1 MSITQN
7 EKISQVKD
15 TTLVV
20 GIDISSETHYARA
33 FDWRG
38 LELTKIF
45 KFESSGYGFECFSEW
60 LSQLCKTNQKD
71 NIIIGAEPTGHYW
84 FTLAEYLKEN
94 NIKFVFV
101 NPMHVKRTKELDD
114 NHPSKNDRKDPK
126 VIAKLVIE
134 GRYLIPYI
142 PEDIYAELRVMNE
155 NRMRI
160 NKELIAIR
168 NRIQRWFAIY
178 FPEYKNV
185 FGSWECDSSIEVLM
199 NIPLPADAVNMGAE
213 AINGLW
219 RGKKIRAVGMKRA
232 KLLVETA
239 EKSVGVKHGTNAARC
254 EISMLIED
262 FLKKKEQEQKVIEIL
277 ETLCIQIPNA
287 EKLLNIKGV
296 GVLTVAS
303 FLGEVGDIR
312 RFESPKQIQK
322 LAGLAITTNE
332 SGKQKGQ
339 SCISRRGRKLLR
351 YTLFQAVMSMI
362 MHLPEFKELHRYY
375 TTRAKNPLK
384 GKQSKVALCCKVIRI
399 FYTLLTK
406 GVEYDSQKL
415 MKDIVRPELVAA

>member
-7 EKISQVKD
+7 EKISQVTN

-38 LELTKIF
+38 LELSKVF
-45 KFESSGYGFECFSEW
+45 RFESTSYGFENFSEW
-60 LSQLCKTNQKD
+60 LTEICKTKQKD

-84 FTLAEYLKEN
+84 FTLAEYLKEHD
-94 NIKFVFV
+94 IKFVFV

-155 NRMRI
+155 SRMRI
-160 NKELIAIR
+160 NKELIAIK
-168 NRIQRWFAIY
+168 NRIKRWFAIY

-185 FGSWECDSSIEVLM
+185 FGNWECDSSIEVLS
-199 NIPLPADAVNMGAE
+199 NIPLPADAVSMGADG
-213 AINGLW
+213 INQLW
-219 RGKKIRAVGMKRA
+219 RAKKIRAVGIKRA
-232 KLLVETA
+232 KLLVEA
-239 EKSVGVKHGTNAARC
+239 ASNSIGVKQGTDAARC
-254 EISMLIED
+254 EILMLIED
-262 FLKKKEQEQKVIEIL
+262 YLRKKEQEQRVIEIL
-277 ETLCIQIPNA
+277 ETLCIQVPNA

-296 GVLTVAS
+296 GILTVAS
-303 FLGEVGDIR
+303 FFGEVGDIR

-322 LAGLAITTNE
+322 LAGLAITENS
-332 SGKQKGQ
+332 SGKYKGR
-339 SCISRRGRKLLR
+339 SCISRRGRKQLR

-375 TTRAKNPLK
+375 TTREKNALK
-384 GKQSKVALCCKVIRI
+384 GKQSKVALCCKLIRI
-399 FYTLLTK
+399 FYALLKK
-406 GVEYDSQKL
+406 GVEYDGQKL
-415 MKDIVRPELVAA
+415 MKDIVRPELMAA

>member
-7 EKISQVKD
+7 DKISQVTN

-38 LELTKIF
+38 LELSKVF
-45 KFESSGYGFECFSEW
+45 RFESTSYGFENFSEW
-60 LSQLCKTNQKD
+60 LTEICKTKQKD

-84 FTLAEYLKEN
+84 FTLAEYLKEHD
-94 NIKFVFV
+94 IKFVFV

-126 VIAKLVIE
+126 VIAKLVLE

-142 PEDIYAELRVMNE
+142 PKDIYAELRVMNE
-155 NRMRI
+155 SRMRI
-160 NKELIAIR
+160 NKELIAIK
-168 NRIQRWFAIY
+168 NRIKRWVAIY

-185 FGSWECDSSIEVLM
+185 FGNWECDSSIEVLS
-199 NIPLPADAVNMGAE
+199 NIPLPADAVNMGADG
-213 AINGLW
+213 INQLW
-219 RGKKIRAVGMKRA
+219 RAKKIRAVGIKRA
-232 KLLVETA
+232 KLLVEA
-239 EKSVGVKHGTNAARC
+239 ASNSIGVKQGAAAARF
-254 EISMLIED
+254 EILMLIED
-262 FLKKKEQEQKVIEIL
+262 YLRKKEQEQRVIEIL
-277 ETLCIQIPNA
+277 ETLCIQVPNA

-296 GVLTVAS
+296 GILTVAS
-303 FLGEVGDIR
+303 FFGEVGDVR

-322 LAGLAITTNE
+322 LAGLAITENS
-332 SGKQKGQ
+332 SGKYKGR
-339 SCISRRGRKLLR
+339 SCISRRGRKQLR

-375 TTRAKNPLK
+375 TTRDKNPLK

-399 FYTLLTK
+399 FYALLKK

-415 MKDIVRPELVAA
+415 MKDIVRPELMAA

>member
-1 MSITQN
+1 MNFTQN
-7 EKISQVKD
+7 EKISQVTN

-38 LELTKIF
+38 LELAKIF
-45 KFESSGYGFECFSEW
+45 KFESVSYGFENFSEW
-60 LSQLCKTNQKD
+60 LTELCKTNQKD

-84 FTLAEYLKEN
+84 FTLAEFLKEN

-126 VIAKLVIE
+126 VIAKLVLD
-134 GRYLIPYI
+134 GRYLTPYI

-155 NRMRI
+155 TRMRI
-160 NKELIAIR
+160 NKELVAIK

-185 FGSWECDSSIEVLM
+185 FGNWECDSSIEVLL
-199 NIPLPADAVNMGAE
+199 NIPLPSDVVNMGAE
-213 AINGLW
+213 AINELW
-219 RGKKIRAVGMKRA
+219 RAKKIRAVGIKRA
-232 KLLVETA
+232 KLLVEIA
-239 EKSVGVKHGTNAARC
+239 EKSIGVKQGTNAARC
-254 EISMLIED
+254 EISMLIDD
-262 FLKKKEQEQKVIEIL
+262 FLKKKEQEQRVIEIL
-277 ETLCIQIPNA
+277 ETLCIQVPNA

-296 GVLTVAS
+296 GILTVAS

-312 RFESPKQIQK
+312 RFDSPKQIQK
-322 LAGLAITTNE
+322 LAGLAITENS

-375 TTRAKNPLK
+375 TTREKNPLK

-399 FYTLLTK
+399 FYALLK
-406 GVEYDSQKL
+406 NGVEYDSQKL
-415 MKDIVRPELVAA
+415 MRDIVRPELIAA

>member
-1 MSITQN
+1 MNFTQN
-7 EKISQVKD
+7 EKISQVTN

-38 LELTKIF
+38 LELAKVF
-45 KFESSGYGFECFSEW
+45 KFESTSYGFENFSEW
-60 LSQLCKTNQKD
+60 LSELCKTNQKD

-94 NIKFVFV
+94 SIKFVFV

-126 VIAKLVIE
+126 VIAKLVLD

-155 NRMRI
+155 SRMRI
-160 NKELIAIR
+160 NKELVAIK

-185 FGSWECDSSIEVLM
+185 FGSWECDSSIEVLL

-213 AINGLW
+213 TIRELW
-219 RGKKIRAVGMKRA
+219 RAKKLRGVGIKRA
-232 KLLVETA
+232 KLLA
-239 EKSVGVKHGTNAARC
+239 EVAANSIGVKQGTNAARC

-277 ETLCIQIPNA
+277 ETLCIQVPNA

-296 GVLTVAS
+296 GILTVAS
-303 FLGEVGDIR
+303 FLSEVGDIR
-312 RFESPKQIQK
+312 RFDSPKQIQK
-322 LAGLAITTNE
+322 LAGLAITENS
-332 SGKQKGQ
+332 SGKYKGQ
-339 SCISRRGRKLLR
+339 SCISKRGRKLLR
-351 YTLFQAVMSMI
+351 YTLFQAVMSMTI
-362 MHLPEFKELHRYY
+362 HLPEFRELHRYY
-375 TTRAKNPLK
+375 TTRTQNPLK
-384 GKQSKVALCCKVIRI
+384 GKQSKIALCCKTIRI

-415 MKDIVRPELVAA
+415 MKDIVRLELIAV

>member
-1 MSITQN
+1 MHYTQN
-7 EKISQVKD
+7 EKISQVTD

-38 LELTKIF
+38 LELAKSY
-45 KFESSGYGFECFSEW
+45 KFESTSYGFENFSEW
-60 LSQLCKTNQKD
+60 LSELCKVNQKD

-114 NHPSKNDRKDPK
+114 NHPSKNDKKDPK
-126 VIAKLVIE
+126 VIAKLVLE

-155 NRMRI
+155 SRMRI
-160 NKELIAIR
+160 NKELIAIK
-168 NRIQRWFAIY
+168 NRVLRWFAIY

-185 FGSWECDSSIEVLM
+185 FSNWECASSIEVLL
-199 NIPLPADAVNMGAE
+199 NAPLPADAIAMGE
-213 AINGLW
+213 EVINKLW
-219 RGKKIRAVGMKRA
+219 RAKKIRAVGIKRA
-232 KLLVETA
+232 KLLVEAA
-239 EKSVGVKHGTNAARC
+239 EKSVGVKQGTNAAKC

-262 FLKKKEQEQKVIEIL
+262 YLKKKEQEQRVTEIL
-277 ETLCIQIPNA
+277 ETLCIQVPNA

-296 GVLTVAS
+296 GILTVAS

-312 RFESPKQIQK
+312 RFDSPKQIQK
-322 LAGLAITTNE
+322 LAGLAIKDDE
-332 SGKQKGQ
+332 SGKHKGQ

-351 YTLFQAVMSMI
+351 YTLFQAVLSMI

-375 TTRAKNPLK
+375 TTRVKNPLK

-399 FYTLLTK
+399 FYALLKK
-406 GVEYDSQKL
+406 GVEYDGDRL
-415 MKDIVRPELVAA
+415 MKDIIRPEVLAA

>member
-1 MSITQN
+1 MNFTQN
-7 EKISQVKD
+7 EKISQVTEK
-15 TTLVV
+15 TLVV

-38 LELTKIF
+38 IELTKLF
-45 KFESSGYGFECFSEW
+45 KFESTSYGFESLMKW
-60 LSQLCKTNQKD
+60 LDETGKSNGKD
-71 NIIIGAEPTGHYW
+71 NVIVGAEPTGHYW

-134 GRYLIPYI
+134 GRYLTPYI

-155 NRMRI
+155 SRMRI
-160 NKELIAIR
+160 NSEMVALK

-178 FPEYKNV
+178 FPEYKKV
-185 FGSWECDSSIEVLM
+185 FRSWECDSSIEVLRH
-199 NIPLPADAVNMGAE
+199 IPLPADVVTLGAE
-213 AINGLW
+213 AINQLW
-219 RGKKIRAVGMKRA
+219 REKKIRAVGIKRA
-232 KLLVETA
+232 KLLVDTA
-239 EKSVGVKHGTNAARC
+239 DKSVGVKHGTNAARC

-262 FLKKKEQEQKVIEIL
+262 FLKKKEQEQRVVEIL
-277 ETLCIQIPNA
+277 ETLCIQVPNT

-296 GVLTVAS
+296 GILTVAS

-322 LAGLAITTNE
+322 LAGLAITENS

-362 MHLPEFKELHRYY
+362 MHLPEFRELHRYY
-375 TTRAKNPLK
+375 TTRQKNPLK
-384 GKQSKVALCCKVIRI
+384 GKQSKVALCCKVIRVFFVI
-399 FYTLLTK
+399 LTK
-406 GVEYDSQKL
+406 GVEYDRDKL
-415 MKDIVRPELVAA
+415 MKDIVRPGLIAA

>member
-1 MSITQN
+1 MNFTQN
-7 EKISQVKD
+7 EKISQVKN

-20 GIDISSETHYARA
+20 GIDVSSETHYARA

-38 LELTKIF
+38 LELTKVF
-45 KFESSGYGFECFSEW
+45 KFESVSYGFENFSEW
-60 LSQLCKTNQKD
+60 LSELCKTNQKD

-142 PEDIYAELRVMNE
+142 PENIYAELRVMNE
-155 NRMRI
+155 SRMRI
-160 NKELIAIR
+160 NKELIAIK

-185 FGSWECDSSIEVLM
+185 FGSWECDSSIEVLL
-199 NIPLPADAVNMGAE
+199 NVPLPADAVNMGAE
-213 AINGLW
+213 AINQLW
-219 RGKKIRAVGMKRA
+219 RAKKIRAVGIKRA
-232 KLLVETA
+232 KLLVDVA
-239 EKSVGVKHGTNAARC
+239 ANSIGVKQGNNAARY
-254 EISMLIED
+254 EILMLIED
-262 FLKKKEQEQKVIEIL
+262 FLKKKEQEQRVIEIL
-277 ETLCIQIPNA
+277 ETLCIQVPNA

-296 GVLTVAS
+296 GILTVAS

-312 RFESPKQIQK
+312 RFDSPKQIQK
-322 LAGLAITTNE
+322 LAGLAITENS
-332 SGKQKGQ
+332 SGKYKGQ
-339 SCISRRGRKLLR
+339 SSISKRGRKLLR
-351 YTLFQAVMSMI
+351 YTLFQVVMSMI
-362 MHLPEFKELHRYY
+362 MHLPEFRELHRYY
-375 TTRAKNPLK
+375 TTRTRNPLK
-384 GKQSKVALCCKVIRI
+384 GKQSKVALCCKTIRI

-406 GVEYDSQKL
+406 GVEYDGQKL
-415 MKDIVRPELVAA
+415 MKDIVRPELIAA

>member
-7 EKISQVKD
+7 DKISQVTN

-20 GIDISSETHYARA
+20 GIDISSETHYVRA

-38 LELTKIF
+38 LELSKVF
-45 KFESSGYGFECFSEW
+45 RFESTSYGFENFSEW
-60 LSQLCKTNQKD
+60 LTEICKTKQKD

-84 FTLAEYLKEN
+84 FTLAEYLKEHD
-94 NIKFVFV
+94 IKFVFV

-155 NRMRI
+155 SRMRI
-160 NKELIAIR
+160 NKELIAIK
-168 NRIQRWFAIY
+168 NRIKRWFAIY

-185 FGSWECDSSIEVLM
+185 FGNWECDSSIEVLS
-199 NIPLPADAVNMGAE
+199 NIPLPADAVNMGADG
-213 AINGLW
+213 INQLW
-219 RGKKIRAVGMKRA
+219 RAKKIRAVGIKRA
-232 KLLVETA
+232 KLLVEA
-239 EKSVGVKHGTNAARC
+239 ASNSIGVKQGTDAARC
-254 EISMLIED
+254 EILMLIED
-262 FLKKKEQEQKVIEIL
+262 YLRKKEQEQRVIEIL
-277 ETLCIQIPNA
+277 ETLCIQVPNA

-296 GVLTVAS
+296 GILTVAS

-322 LAGLAITTNE
+322 LAGLAITENS
-332 SGKQKGQ
+332 SGKNKGR
-339 SCISRRGRKLLR
+339 SCISRRGRKQLR

-375 TTRAKNPLK
+375 TTREKNALK
-384 GKQSKVALCCKVIRI
+384 GNQSKVALCCKVIRI
-399 FYTLLTK
+399 FYALLKK
-406 GVEYDSQKL
+406 GVEYDGQKL
-415 MKDIVRPELVAA
+415 MKDIVRPELMAA

>member
-7 EKISQVKD
+7 EKISQVKN

-38 LELTKIF
+38 LELSKVF
-45 KFESSGYGFECFSEW
+45 KFENTSYGFENFSEW
-60 LSQLCKTNQKD
+60 LTEICKTNQKD

-84 FTLAEYLKEN
+84 FTLAEYLKEHD
-94 NIKFVFV
+94 IKFVFV

-142 PEDIYAELRVMNE
+142 PEDIYAELRIMNE

-160 NKELIAIR
+160 NREMIAIE
-168 NRIQRWFAIY
+168 NRIKRWFAIY

-185 FGSWECDSSIEVLM
+185 FGNWNCDSSIEVLI
-199 NIPLPADAVNMGAE
+199 NAPLPADAVDMGAE

-219 RGKKIRAVGMKRA
+219 RAKKIRAVGMKRA
-232 KLLVETA
+232 NLLVETA
-239 EKSVGVKHGTNAARC
+239 KSSVGVKHGASAARC

-262 FLKKKEQEQKVIEIL
+262 YLRKKEQMQRVVEIL
-277 ETLCIQIPNA
+277 ETLCIQVPNA

-296 GVLTVAS
+296 GILTVAS
-303 FLGEVGDIR
+303 FFGEVGDIR

-322 LAGLAITTNE
+322 LAGLAITENS
-332 SGKQKGQ
+332 SGKYKGR
-339 SCISRRGRKLLR
+339 SCISKRGRKLLR
-351 YTLFQAVMSMI
+351 YTLFQAVMSMT
-362 MHLPEFKELHRYY
+362 MHLPEFRELHRYY
-375 TTRAKNPLK
+375 TTRVKNPLK
-384 GKQSKVALCCKVIRI
+384 GKQSKVALCCKVIRV
-399 FYTLLTK
+399 FYTLLKK
-406 GVEYDSQKL
+406 GEEYDSQKL
-415 MKDIVRPELVAA
+415 IKDIVRLELIAA

>member
-7 EKISQVKD
+7 DKISQVTN

-38 LELTKIF
+38 LELSKVF
-45 KFESSGYGFECFSEW
+45 RFESTSYGFENFSEW
-60 LSQLCKTNQKD
+60 LTEICKTKQKD

-84 FTLAEYLKEN
+84 FTLAEYLKEHD
-94 NIKFVFV
+94 IKFVFV

-134 GRYLIPYI
+134 GRYLMPYI

-155 NRMRI
+155 SRMRI
-160 NKELIAIR
+160 NKELIAIK
-168 NRIQRWFAIY
+168 NRIKRWFAIY

-185 FGSWECDSSIEVLM
+185 FGNWECDSSIEVLS
-199 NIPLPADAVNMGAE
+199 NIPLPADAVSMGADG
-213 AINGLW
+213 INQL
-219 RGKKIRAVGMKRA
+219 RRAKKIRAVGIKRA
-232 KLLVETA
+232 KLLVEA
-239 EKSVGVKHGTNAARC
+239 ASNSIGVKQGTDAARC
-254 EISMLIED
+254 EILMLIED
-262 FLKKKEQEQKVIEIL
+262 YLRKKEQEQRVIEIL
-277 ETLCIQIPNA
+277 ETLCIQVPNA

-296 GVLTVAS
+296 GILTVAS

-322 LAGLAITTNE
+322 LAGLAITENS
-332 SGKQKGQ
+332 SGKYKGR
-339 SCISRRGRKLLR
+339 SCISRRGRKQLR

-362 MHLPEFKELHRYY
+362 MHLPEFKKLHRYY
-375 TTRAKNPLK
+375 TTREKNALK
-384 GKQSKVALCCKVIRI
+384 GKQSKVALCCKLIRI
-399 FYTLLTK
+399 FYALLKK
-406 GVEYDSQKL
+406 GVEYDGQKL
-415 MKDIVRPELVAA
+415 MKDIVRPELMAA

>member
-1 MSITQN
+1 MNFTQN
-7 EKISQVKD
+7 EKISQVTN

-38 LELTKIF
+38 LELSKIF
-45 KFESSGYGFECFSEW
+45 RFESASYGFECFSEW
-60 LSQLCKTNQKD
+60 LCEICKTNQKD

-134 GRYLIPYI
+134 GRYLVPYI

-155 NRMRI
+155 SRMRI
-160 NKELIAIR
+160 NAEIVALK
-168 NRIQRWFAIY
+168 NRIRRWFAIY

-185 FGSWECDSSIEVLM
+185 FVNWECDSSVEVLM
-199 NIPLPADAVNMGAE
+199 NIPLPSDAVAMGAE
-213 AINGLW
+213 AINQLW
-219 RGKKIRAVGMKRA
+219 RTKKIRAVGIKRA
-232 KLLVETA
+232 KLLVEAA
-239 EKSVGVKHGTNAARC
+239 EKSVGVKHGTNAARY
-254 EISMLIED
+254 EISMLLED
-262 FLKKKEQEQKVIEIL
+262 FLKKKEQEQMVIEIL
-277 ETLCIQIPNA
+277 ETLCIQVPNA
-287 EKLLNIKGV
+287 DKLLSIKGV
-296 GVLTVAS
+296 GILTVAS

-312 RFESPKQIQK
+312 RFKSPKQIQK
-322 LAGLAITTNE
+322 LAGLAITENS

-362 MHLPEFKELHRYY
+362 MHLPEFRELHRYY
-375 TTRAKNPLK
+375 TTRSKNPLK

-399 FYTLLTK
+399 FYVLLTK
-406 GVEYDSQKL
+406 GIEYDGQKL
-415 MKDIVRPELVAA
+415 MKDIVRPELTAA

>member
-1 MSITQN
+1 MNFTQN
-7 EKISQVKD
+7 EKISQVTEK
-15 TTLVV
+15 TLVV
-20 GIDISSETHYARA
+20 GIDISSETNYARA

-38 LELTKIF
+38 MEITKLL
-45 KFESSGYGFECFSEW
+45 KFESSRYGFDKFKNW
-60 LSQLCKTNQKD
+60 LDETCKSKQK
-71 NIIIGAEPTGHYW
+71 NNVIVGAEPTGHYW

-94 NIKFVFV
+94 NKNLVFV

-134 GRYLIPYI
+134 GRYLTPHI
-142 PEDIYAELRVMNE
+142 PEDVYAELRVMNE

-160 NKELIAIR
+160 HSEIVGLK

-178 FPEYKNV
+178 FPEYKKV
-185 FGSWECDSSIEVLM
+185 FGNWECDSSIEVLKNVPM
-199 NIPLPADAVNMGAE
+199 PSDAVAMGAE
-213 AINGLW
+213 FINGLW
-219 RGKKIRAVGMKRA
+219 RAKKIRAVGMKRA
-232 KLLVETA
+232 ELLIETA
-239 EKSVGVKHGTNAARC
+239 EKSVGVKQGNNAARC
-254 EISMLIED
+254 EILMLIED
-262 FLKKKEQEQKVIEIL
+262 FLRKKEQEQRVIEIL
-277 ETLCIQIPNA
+277 ETLCIQVPNA

-296 GVLTVAS
+296 GILTVAS
-303 FLGEVGDIR
+303 FLGEVGDIG

-322 LAGLAITTNE
+322 LAGLAITENS
-332 SGKQKGQ
+332 SGKYKGR

-362 MHLPEFKELHRYY
+362 MHLPEFRELHRYY
-375 TTRAKNPLK
+375 TTRSKNPLK

-406 GVEYDSQKL
+406 GVEYDGQKL
-415 MKDIVRPELVAA
+415 MKDIIRPELAAA